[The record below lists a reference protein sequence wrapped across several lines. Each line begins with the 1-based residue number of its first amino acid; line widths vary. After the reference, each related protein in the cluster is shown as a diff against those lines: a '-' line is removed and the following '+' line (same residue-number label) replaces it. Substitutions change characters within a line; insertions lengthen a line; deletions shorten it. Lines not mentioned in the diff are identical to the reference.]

1 MSAPP
6 LLRRRSLLAA
16 ALGACG
22 AGVARAQ
29 PAPARVPLADMHS
42 HYGLLQRKLDSSG
55 VAEDLREQ
63 GVALMAWKLVADQRW
78 LRAGATGIVQATE
91 PRPDELAAH
100 FEGQLS
106 RMKAYLARH
115 NLRTVLTKADVDAAL
130 AGNDP
135 GVVLASEGADFLEGR
150 VDALA
155 GAVAQGLR
163 HLQLVHY
170 IRNPIGDFQTE
181 SPVHQGLSEAGRR
194 LVEACNAQGVL
205 VDLAHGTAEVVEQ
218 ALQVAK
224 APVVWSHG
232 WVDKSGGHWQDAL
245 GYMRRRL
252 SLEHARRIAAAGG
265 VIGLWGLGL
274 AAPAPRVAMGD
285 GGWTVGRGDT
295 RGLAREVAA
304 LVQRIG
310 AEHVAIG
317 SDIEGVGTGW
327 ALNQYGH
334 VRSVIDRLQDEGLSA
349 DAVERV
355 AYRNYARV
363 LKAALKEA

>member
-1 MSAPP
+1 MPV
-6 LLRRRSLLAA
+6 LHRRALLAA
-16 ALGACG
+16 ALAALAARTRA
-22 AGVARAQ
+22 AG
-29 PAPARVPLADMHS
+29 PRVPLADMHS
-42 HYGLLQRKLDSSG
+42 HYGLLQRKLDSSSL
-55 VAEDLREQ
+55 AEELREQ
-63 GVALMAWKLVADQRW
+63 TVALMAWKLVADQRW
-78 LRAGATGIVQATE
+78 LRAGATGIVQAAE
-91 PRPDELAAH
+91 PRPGELSEH

-115 NLRTVLTKADVDAAL
+115 GLRPVLVPADVDAAL
-130 AGNDP
+130 AGGGP

-155 GAVAQGLR
+155 AAVAQGLR
-163 HLQLVHY
+163 QLQLVHY

-181 SPVHQGLSEAGRR
+181 APVHQGLSETGRR
-194 LVEACNAQGVL
+194 LVEACQAQGVL
-205 VDLAHGTAEVVEQ
+205 VDLAHGTADVVEQ

-224 APVVWSHG
+224 APMVWSHG

-252 SLEHARRIAAAGG
+252 SLEHARKIAAAGG
-265 VIGLWGLGL
+265 VVGLWGLGL

-295 RGLAREVAA
+295 RALAREVAA

-310 AEHVAIG
+310 ADHVALG
-317 SDIEGVGTGW
+317 SDIEGMGAGW

-334 VRSVIDRLQDEGLSA
+334 VRSVIERLQDEGLSA

-363 LKAALKEA
+363 LKAALKA